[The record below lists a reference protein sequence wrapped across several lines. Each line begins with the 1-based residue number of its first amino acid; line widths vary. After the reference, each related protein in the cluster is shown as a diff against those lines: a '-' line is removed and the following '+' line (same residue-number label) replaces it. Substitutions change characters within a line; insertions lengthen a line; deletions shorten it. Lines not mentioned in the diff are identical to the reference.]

1 MTQSRLRPSSYALRA
16 TADKSGYAA
25 PRKSFERI
33 SRRGTPTADSL
44 EISLPLLSSV
54 PLCLKRSGW

>member
-25 PRKSFERI
+25 PRKRI
-33 SRRGTPTADSL
+33 NIYYDNPFAGVPADGFS
-44 EISLPLLSSV
+44 
-54 PLCLKRSGW
+54 